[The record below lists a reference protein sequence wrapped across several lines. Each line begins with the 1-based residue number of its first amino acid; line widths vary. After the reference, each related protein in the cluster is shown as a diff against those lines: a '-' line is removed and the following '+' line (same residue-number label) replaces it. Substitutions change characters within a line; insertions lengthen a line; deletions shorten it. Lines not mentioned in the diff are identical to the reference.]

1 MNISDR
7 RNLGF
12 NYDALKMEHV
22 VLNACRAMVDE
33 KRGEVYLY
41 LIYQYTDK
49 QGNRRQ
55 LTIPRV
61 KLPLRSDRIPSIRVD
76 ETFGPPSMRE
86 YSYYIRILDDKLPVL
101 PMEGFAESGDN
112 PCMIDRV
119 IEYAVK
125 EMTQEEIERELGYKV
140 KIVTDKEE

>member
-1 MNISDR
+1 MITCDTIFG
-7 RNLGF
+7 L
-12 NYDALKMEHV
+12 NYDKLNVEHV
-22 VLNACRAMVDE
+22 VLSTCQAMVDE
-33 KRGEVYLY
+33 KSGEVYLY

-49 QGNRRQ
+49 VGNRIQ

-61 KLPLRSDRIPSIRVD
+61 ELPFRTDQIPSIRVD
-76 ETFGPPSMRE
+76 ETIGPLSMRE

-101 PMEGFAESGDN
+101 PMKGFAEPGDN
-112 PCMIDRV
+112 PCIMEQV

-140 KIVTDKEE
+140 KIVTDKEKK